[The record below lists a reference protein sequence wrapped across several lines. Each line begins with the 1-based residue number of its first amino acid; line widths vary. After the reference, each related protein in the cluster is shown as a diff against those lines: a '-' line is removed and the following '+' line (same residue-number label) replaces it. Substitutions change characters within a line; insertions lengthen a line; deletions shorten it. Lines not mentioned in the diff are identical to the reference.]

1 MNDIEIAGVPER
13 SGENVLHL
21 TTLLAKKLGVNI
33 GCEDVVS
40 VERSGPPRIPEG
52 TVQPRP
58 RVMTVRLTR
67 RALRDEVLRAAR
79 TRRGVDTAGIVD
91 GDSSRFYVNERLS
104 RVHRMLFYKSRE
116 MARRLGWRYIW
127 TRGGRIYARRDS
139 GAPAQRVRV
148 EEDLGKVFGSS
159 LVGIN

>member
-1 MNDIEIAGVPER
+1 MSAG
-13 SGENVLHL
+13 GL
-21 TTLLAKKLGVNI
+21 
-33 GCEDVVS
+33 
-40 VERSGPPRIPEG
+40 
-52 TVQPRP
+52 
-58 RVMTVRLTR
+58 
-67 RALRDEVLRAAR
+67 
-79 TRRGVDTAGIVD
+79 DTAGIVD

-104 RVHRMLFYKSRE
+104 RVNRMLFYKSRE